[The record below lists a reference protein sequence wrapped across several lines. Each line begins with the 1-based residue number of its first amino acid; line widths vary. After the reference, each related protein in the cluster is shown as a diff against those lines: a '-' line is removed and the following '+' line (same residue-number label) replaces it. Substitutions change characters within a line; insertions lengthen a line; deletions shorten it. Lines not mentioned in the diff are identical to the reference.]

1 MCESEG
7 FTNEPNA
14 DTQPKSSDIRFSQN
28 SISSKF
34 KNGSSVDDMIQG
46 LKTGTIDPSDIPA
59 IRIFEKDRVLYTL
72 DNRRLYAFQ
81 QAGIE
86 NIPYQWATSQEIAN
100 EAWKFTT
107 TNGGVS
113 IEVRG
118 R

>member
-1 MCESEG
+1 
-7 FTNEPNA
+7 
-14 DTQPKSSDIRFSQN
+14 
-28 SISSKF
+28 
-34 KNGSSVDDMIQG
+34 MIQG
-46 LKTGTIDPSDIPA
+46 LKTGTIDPNDVPA
-59 IRIFEKDRVLYTL
+59 IRIFEKDGVLYTL

-107 TNGGVS
+107 TNSGIS
-113 IEVRG
+113 IQVRG